1 MASLYEVVG
10 EPSILLLHKLYNDVI
25 TRVLKYMAT
34 RGAFAEIDHS
44 KP

>member
-1 MASLYEVVG
+1 
-10 EPSILLLHKLYNDVI
+10 
-25 TRVLKYMAT
+25 MAT